1 MKTSFSNISTVIR
14 VCLDTNVFISAA
26 IFGGK
31 CDDIVELVVQKKIQ
45 NVISFH
51 IISEIAIV
59 LDRKF
64 KRTEQEIKDVL
75 TPIVSISKMVKILNK
90 LKVLPYDP
98 DNRILECAVA
108 GKVDYLVTGDKKHL
122 LKLKEYEGIKILSP
136 GQFLK
141 AIAIGK

>member
-1 MKTSFSNISTVIR
+1 MKTSFSNISTVTK

-26 IFGGK
+26 LFGGK
-31 CDDIVELVVQKKIQ
+31 CDDIIELVLQKKAE

-51 IISEIAIV
+51 IISEIAKV

-64 KRTEQEIKDVL
+64 KRTEREIKDVL
-75 TPIVSISKMVKILNK
+75 TPIVSISKMVKTTNK
-90 LKVLPYDP
+90 LKVLPYGP
-98 DNRILECAVA
+98 DNRVLECAVA

-136 GQFLK
+136 AQFLK
-141 AIAIGK
+141 EITNGK